1 MSKGTQPKGFAGLA
15 SLVSDLEENEASP
28 PHEAFSDDE
37 LGLGSEAG
45 HVRGVAKDSSA
56 SAVTEEE
63 DEGRGFSAA
72 SSLSSAAEDKR
83 AATTQG
89 GVDSEGR
96 ERETET
102 LVTETTGATSAGR
115 SADLSPPREERREPV
130 ASHQAKP
137 SRPRSSALK
146 WLLLVV
152 FGVAAIYVYDLVQE
166 RRAKPDWTF
175 TPAPR
180 STTPL
185 DSLGA
190 VDESPVRGATPPAP
204 QSVTPPP
211 RDVERGPDEALAE
224 ARREPSRGA
233 NTSETSPAMKSQ
245 AEPEEPVNRARAAD
259 LEYSQPPV
267 SRDNVLNVAQIRWC
281 LREEIRIETLR
292 PRATTNA
299 EIEQFNRLVSGYNSR
314 CGSYRY
320 RPAALARAQL
330 DVEEQRREI
339 VASILEAWS
348 SSPLES
354 PAEPT
359 ASPSESGGEANE
371 QVAQSSGVAE
381 SGSSVE
387 TVLAGPSDKASPE
400 AQEQHSTFDAEPS
413 GSARGTALGDAIPTS
428 DTGPERT
435 VANTAQVAKSANTV
449 SESEVRDTSEAEDRT
464 EPVREAPTDPRL
476 LTREIQEA
484 LTALGYEPG
493 PIDGIYGPK
502 TKRAIQAFERAM
514 GMTPTGTST
523 TELWRS
529 LQGQVSRRE
538 RLNRGSQRQEI

>member
-15 SLVSDLEENEASP
+15 SLVSNLEENDASP
-28 PHEAFSDDE
+28 AHEAPTDDE
-37 LGLGSEAG
+37 LDPGSEAD
-45 HVRGVAKDSSA
+45 HVRDVAKDSSV

-63 DEGRGFSAA
+63 DEGRRFSAA
-72 SSLSSAAEDKR
+72 SSLSSEAKDER

-89 GVDSEGR
+89 GVDSDGR

-102 LVTETTGATSAGR
+102 PGAETTGATSAGR
-115 SADLSPPREERREPV
+115 SADPSPSREEWREPV
-130 ASHQAKP
+130 ASHQAEP

-146 WLLLVV
+146 WLLLLV
-152 FGVAAIYVYDLVQE
+152 FGVVALYVYDLVQE
-166 RRAKPDWTF
+166 EERRAKSDWTF
-175 TPAPR
+175 TPEPR

-185 DSLGA
+185 DSRGA
-190 VDESPVRGATPPAP
+190 VDEDPDRDATPPAP

-211 RDVERGPDEALAE
+211 RGAEREPDEALAE

-233 NTSETSPAMKSQ
+233 NPSETSPATKSQ
-245 AEPEEPVNRARAAD
+245 AEPEAPVDRVQASD
-259 LEYSQPPV
+259 LEYSQPPAG
-267 SRDNVLNVAQIRWC
+267 RDKVLNVAQIRWC

-292 PRATTNA
+292 TQATKNA
-299 EIEQFNRLVSGYNSR
+299 EIVQFNRLVSGYNSR

-339 VASILEAWS
+339 VAGISPAWS

-354 PAEPT
+354 PAEPM
-359 ASPSESGGEANE
+359 ASPSESE
-371 QVAQSSGVAE
+371 
-381 SGSSVE
+381 
-387 TVLAGPSDKASPE
+387 
-400 AQEQHSTFDAEPS
+400 
-413 GSARGTALGDAIPTS
+413 I
-428 DTGPERT
+428 
-435 VANTAQVAKSANTV
+435 
-449 SESEVRDTSEAEDRT
+449 RDTSEAEDRT
-464 EPVREAPTDPRL
+464 ESVREAPTNTRL

-514 GMTPTGTST
+514 GMTPTGAATI
-523 TELWRS
+523 ELWWS
-529 LQGQVSRRE
+529 LLGEVSR
-538 RLNRGSQRQEI
+538 QED

>member
-56 SAVTEEE
+56 SAVTEEK

-72 SSLSSAAEDKR
+72 SSLLSEAEDER

-89 GVDSEGR
+89 GIDSEGR
-96 ERETET
+96 ERETEM
-102 LVTETTGATSAGR
+102 LGAETTGATSAGR
-115 SADLSPPREERREPV
+115 SADLSPSRKERREPV

-152 FGVAAIYVYDLVQE
+152 FGVVALHVYDLAHKE
-166 RRAKPDWTF
+166 DRRPPPVWAP
-175 TPAPR
+175 TPEPR
-180 STTPL
+180 STPSSPTP
-185 DSLGA
+185 
-190 VDESPVRGATPPAP
+190 ATPESLATPTAP
-204 QSVTPPP
+204 ESVTPPA
-211 RDVERGPDEALAE
+211 RGAEQEPYRTLAG

-233 NTSETSPAMKSQ
+233 NPSETSPATKSQ
-245 AEPEEPVNRARAAD
+245 AEPEEPVNRARASD

-267 SRDNVLNVAQIRWC
+267 GRDKVLKVAQIRWC

-292 PRATTNA
+292 TRATTNA

-339 VASILEAWS
+339 VASISPAWS

-359 ASPSESGGEANE
+359 ASPSESGGKANE
-371 QVAQSSGVAE
+371 PVAQSSGVAE

-387 TVLAGPSDKASPE
+387 TVPAGSSDKASPE

-413 GSARGTALGDAIPTS
+413 GSARDTALSDAVPTS
-428 DTGPERT
+428 ETGPERT
-435 VANTAQVAKSANTV
+435 VANAAQVTESANTA

-514 GMTPTGTST
+514 GMKPTGTST
-523 TELWRS
+523 TELWWS